1 MSKYVTI
8 WSRSISGGVW
18 VIERTHT
25 EDYALALTGL
35 RVGEWARIN
44 GRHYGVFEEG
54 YNPNKG
60 AEINFES
67 KS

>member
-1 MSKYVTI
+1 M
-8 WSRSISGGVW
+8 
-18 VIERTHT
+18 IERTHT

-67 KS
+67 TKLSGE